1 MKEAGEEAKL
11 PYPVLSLM
19 EPPQEPSS
27 EQLRAAFGA
36 LSDSFRFHS
45 GRFVM
50 IPGADWSER
59 HDWLALQDASY
70 AFDALEINSPYRLK
84 AGVESEQF
92 VSGEVYTL
100 HSKRAFP
107 IALFVEGRSKQLR
120 QKRPGALL
128 VKVGVGGGGGSEG
141 KADDGGGGDI
151 PLAPP
156 QAPTKADLVARA
168 KAVRTE
174 HAASW
179 DRDCAVALGRL
190 LRAGAEFELKVS
202 RGGCC

>member
-107 IALFVEGRSKQLR
+107 IALFVEESSGKLR

-128 VKVGVGGGGGSEG
+128 VKVE
-141 KADDGGGGDI
+141 D

>member
-50 IPGADWSER
+50 IPGADWSEPVV
-59 HDWLALQDASY
+59 WP
-70 AFDALEINSPYRLK
+70 E
-84 AGVESEQF
+84 G
-92 VSGEVYTL
+92 SG
-100 HSKRAFP
+100 
-107 IALFVEGRSKQLR
+107 G
-120 QKRPGALL
+120 G
-128 VKVGVGGGGGSEG
+128 GVGGGGGSEG
-141 KADDGGGGDI
+141 KADDGSGGDI

-156 QAPTKADLVARA
+156 QTPTKADLVARA